1 MVVSQFPARFGKYIL
16 LDRLNAGGMAEVF
29 RAKMTGAEKFERLV
43 AIKCMLPALLE
54 DEQFISM
61 FIDEAKLAAQLSHG
75 NIVQIYELGRL
86 KERLYIAME
95 LVAGRDLRHIVRTAR
110 TDNINLGMGFA
121 AYVISR
127 AAMGLDYAHRKAGMD
142 GQPLNLV
149 HRDVSPQNILVS
161 YDGEVKVVDFGI
173 AKAEARATETQ
184 TGVLKGKFAY
194 MAPEQ
199 VVGSEIDRRADI
211 FALGAVLYEIV
222 TGDRLFGGEN
232 DLSVLEK
239 VREARTPDLNNLPPE
254 CLPLSTVLR
263 RALERDPNQR
273 YSHASQMAEDLEEL
287 LIEDRTIFGP
297 KRASQMMHSLYE
309 DEVAHLAERIRKYSE
324 ITADKVQYEVD
335 GGDDAKEDS
344 VVFNT
349 QPRIVPDIPTIELTP
364 SGFENQHTDP
374 AVAPPRMNTTAPP
387 MRARPPPQHQHQH
400 QQQQQHTPVHQNTP
414 IPSKRAPR
422 SRVQRT
428 QAAQPP
434 PEEVLPSPAS
444 PPSKSGLGTLRLV
457 MVLGL
462 FVLAGLALTVSVKLH
477 LIKRENIPLVG
488 DAQAVREMFN
498 QFSEIPDVVAPV
510 PSVVPQ
516 PHIVEQAEPQEL
528 DEAPKEATRYGWLSI
543 QSSMRGRA
551 KVSIDG
557 HDVGYLP
564 MAAQRVKA
572 GQHEIRIIEEEN
584 GAVIKVRHAPVNVS
598 PRHTRKAP
606 RVLEF

>member
-1 MVVSQFPARFGKYIL
+1 MVVSHFPARFGKYIL

-29 RAKMTGAEKFERLV
+29 RAKVMGAEKFERLV

-110 TDNINLGMGFA
+110 TDNIPLGMGFA

-127 AAMGLDYAHRKAGMD
+127 AAQGLDYAHRKAGMD

-199 VVGSEIDRRADI
+199 VVGGDIDRRADI

-222 TGDRLFGGEN
+222 TGDRLFAGEN

-254 CLPLSTVLR
+254 CLPLASVLTK
-263 RALERDPNQR
+263 ALQRDPAQR

-297 KRASQMMHSLYE
+297 KRASHMMYALYE

-335 GGDDAKEDS
+335 GNEDAKQDS

-349 QPRIVPDIPTIELTP
+349 QPRAVPDVPLIELTP
-364 SGFENQHTDP
+364 SDFEGGSTDP
-374 AVAPPRMNTTAPP
+374 SMAPPQVNTTVTPP
-387 MRARPPPQHQHQH
+387 RARAIGSHGSAQ
-400 QQQQQHTPVHQNTP
+400 QNTP
-414 IPSKRAPR
+414 LPVKRAAPR
-422 SRVQRT
+422 SRVVRT
-428 QAAQPP
+428 TAASLPPPPPPPVEDAPASLAAQ
-434 PEEVLPSPAS
+434 AS
-444 PPSKSGLGTLRLV
+444 RGGLGTLRLV
-457 MVLGL
+457 MMLGVL
-462 FVLAGLALTVSVKLH
+462 VVVALALTVSVKLH
-477 LIKRENIPLVG
+477 IIKRENVPLVG
-488 DAQAVREMFN
+488 DSQSVREMFSR
-498 QFSEIPDVVAPV
+498 FGEPEEVAAPV
-510 PSVVPQ
+510 PSVLPQ
-516 PHIVEQAEPQEL
+516 PHIIEQTEPQEL
-528 DEAPKEATRYGWLSI
+528 DAAPKEAVRYGWLSV
-543 QSSMRGRA
+543 QSSTTGHA

-564 MAAQRVKA
+564 LPPQKVKA

-584 GAVIKVRHAPVNVS
+584 GAVVKVRHAPVNVS
-598 PRHTRKAP
+598 PRHTHKAP

>member
-29 RAKMTGAEKFERLV
+29 RAKVTGAERFERLV

-61 FIDEAKLAAQLSHG
+61 FIDEAKLASQLSHG

-95 LVAGRDLRHIVRTAR
+95 LIAGRDLRHIVRTAR
-110 TDNINLGMGFA
+110 TDNISMSMGFA

-199 VVGSEIDRRADI
+199 VVGGEIDRRADI

-222 TGDRLFGGEN
+222 TGDRLFAGEN

-254 CLPLSTVLR
+254 CLPLSTVLTK
-263 RALERDPNQR
+263 ALQRDPNQR

-297 KRASQMMHSLYE
+297 KRASHMMHALYE

-335 GGDDAKEDS
+335 GDDSKEDS

-349 QPRIVPDIPTIELTP
+349 QPRAVQDP
-364 SGFENQHTDP
+364 SAMQVTSSDFENSRTDP
-374 AVAPPRMNTTAPP
+374 AMVPHRMNTPVTPMRPKASQAPSPHNTPLPIKRSTRSRVVRTAPP
-387 MRARPPPQHQHQH
+387 APPPDE
-400 QQQQQHTPVHQNTP
+400 VSVVSKVG
-414 IPSKRAPR
+414 PS
-422 SRVQRT
+422 T
-428 QAAQPP
+428 T
-434 PEEVLPSPAS
+434 
-444 PPSKSGLGTLRLV
+444 SGLGALRSV
-457 MVLGL
+457 MILGVL
-462 FVLAGLALTVSVKLH
+462 VLAGLALTVSVKLH
-477 LIKRENIPLVG
+477 LVKRENIPVVG
-488 DAQAVREMFN
+488 DAEAVREVFN
-498 QFSEIPDVVAPV
+498 HFADPADTVAPAPSTV
-510 PSVVPQ
+510 PLPR
-516 PHIVEQAEPQEL
+516 IAEQAEPQEL
-528 DEAPKEATRYGWLSI
+528 DEAPKEATRYGWLLI
-543 QSSMRGRA
+543 QTSVRGRA

-557 HDVGYLP
+557 RDVGYLP
-564 MAAQRVKA
+564 LAPQRVKA
-572 GQHEIRIIEEEN
+572 GPHEIRIIEEEN
-584 GAVIKVRHAPVNVS
+584 GAVVKVRHAPVNVS

-606 RVLEF
+606 RVMEF

>member
-29 RAKMTGAEKFERLV
+29 RAKVMGAEKFERLV

-95 LVAGRDLRHIVRTAR
+95 LIAGRDLRHIVRTAR
-110 TDNINLGMGFA
+110 TDNINMGMGFA

-199 VVGSEIDRRADI
+199 VVGGDIDRRADI

-222 TGDRLFGGEN
+222 TGDRLFAGEN

-254 CLPLSTVLR
+254 CLPLSTVLAK
-263 RALERDPNQR
+263 ALQRDPNQR

-297 KRASQMMHSLYE
+297 KRASHMMHALYE

-335 GGDDAKEDS
+335 GDDSKQDS

-349 QPRIVPDIPTIELTP
+349 QPRVVPDVPMMELTP
-364 SGFENQHTDP
+364 NDFESGRTDP
-374 AVAPPRMNTTAPP
+374 AMAPPRIDTTVTPL
-387 MRARPPPQHQHQH
+387 RARPASSHMSPP
-400 QQQQQHTPVHQNTP
+400 QNTP
-414 IPSKRAPR
+414 LPAKRPPR
-422 SRVQRT
+422 SRVVRS
-428 QAAQPP
+428 APPAPP
-434 PEEVLPSPAS
+434 PDELSVVSPA
-444 PPSKSGLGTLRLV
+444 PPAKSGLGTLRLV
-457 MVLGL
+457 MVLGVL
-462 FVLAGLALTVSVKLH
+462 VLAGLALTVSVKLH

-488 DAQAVREMFN
+488 DAAAVRDV
-498 QFSEIPDVVAPV
+498 FSHFADPADTVAPV
-510 PSVVPQ
+510 PSVVPL
-516 PHIVEQAEPQEL
+516 PRMAEQAEPQEL

-543 QSSMRGRA
+543 QTSIRGRA

-564 MAAQRVKA
+564 LAPQKVRA

-584 GAVIKVRHAPVNVS
+584 GAVVKVRHAPVNVS

-606 RVLEF
+606 RVVEF